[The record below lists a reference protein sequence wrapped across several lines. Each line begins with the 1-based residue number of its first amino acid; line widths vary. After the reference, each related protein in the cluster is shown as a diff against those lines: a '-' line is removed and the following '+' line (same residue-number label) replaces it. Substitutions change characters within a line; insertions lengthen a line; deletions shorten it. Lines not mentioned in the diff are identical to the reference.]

1 MLRFKR
7 VLSAVMTCARPAQ
20 PEPWADG
27 VHAGV
32 WYRWFGG
39 GFGGW
44 QEPQLVF
51 LDHGLIVSIPDDLRQ
66 HYCQVQKACCPSVRV
81 FFDTSLHMRDA
92 GIAISLLHAV

>member
-1 MLRFKR
+1 MLLLY
-7 VLSAVMTCARPAQ
+7 VGL
-20 PEPWADG
+20 
-27 VHAGV
+27 

-66 HYCQVQKACCPSVRV
+66 HYCQVSKPESPHR
-81 FFDTSLHMRDA
+81 
-92 GIAISLLHAV
+92 